1 MLTKFIFF
9 VYIVWHQATNGD
21 QRLKR
26 IEKSQFG
33 SIRLNLY
40 IIENLDFCSF
50 VVLITYAY
58 GNGRLGQIAMNT

>member
-9 VYIVWHQATNGD
+9 VYIVWHQAANGD

-50 VVLITYAY
+50 VVLIAHAY